1 MLRLSQRRGRIRSA
15 DRTEVHLVVTTQL
28 DELSF
33 CPYIADLGIRK
44 EVRMPV
50 KRLASNPNLDHL
62 KHQAKDLLKGHAGRD
77 PGVMQ
82 RLREFHP
89 RFLHATDPEI
99 LAASLKLSDGLLAI
113 AREHGFPSWARLKLH
128 IAQPTPANQ
137 LDLPHHDRI
146 EDPIF
151 RHAVDLLDGGDVA
164 GLRAYLRQHPK
175 LARQSVTFEGGNYF
189 RNPTLLEFVAGNPV
203 RHKSLPANILEVAKV
218 ILDAGVEQAALN
230 ETLVL
235 VSTGSVPRECRVQ
248 IPMIELLCDR
258 GADPN
263 AALQIAVVLGELES
277 GRALIERDARINL
290 PIAAGLGR
298 VADFVELL
306 PSSTGEE
313 RHLALTVAADLGQCE
328 IVNLLLE
335 AGVDPNR
342 YNPVGGH
349 SHTTPLHQAA
359 WRGYENIVRLL
370 VEHGARLDIRDL
382 LWDGTPADWASHG
395 GSKEIEAY
403 LRASG
408 AKAQEVAPR

>member
-1 MLRLSQRRGRIRSA
+1 
-15 DRTEVHLVVTTQL
+15 
-28 DELSF
+28 
-33 CPYIADLGIRK
+33 
-44 EVRMPV
+44 MPV

-99 LAASLKLSDGLLAI
+99 LAASLKLSDALLAI
-113 AREHGFPSWARLKLH
+113 AREHGFPSWARLKSH

-203 RHKSLPANILEVAKV
+203 RHKSLPANILEVARV

-277 GRALIERDARINL
+277 GRALIERGARINL